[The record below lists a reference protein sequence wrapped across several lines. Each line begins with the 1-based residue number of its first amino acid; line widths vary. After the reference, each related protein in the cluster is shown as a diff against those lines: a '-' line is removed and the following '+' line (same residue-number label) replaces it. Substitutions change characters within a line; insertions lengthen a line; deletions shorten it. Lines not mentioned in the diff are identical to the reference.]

1 MTQAEK
7 VNIVDNLQRYTAQKG
22 SQNKVAAEMQGVSS
36 ATLSQMV
43 NHNWENISDEMWRRV
58 SAHLG
63 IGTNE
68 WKFAPTT
75 PAAELS
81 HLFSEAQT
89 LSLVMAV
96 TANAGS
102 GKTETAKQ
110 YKANNGNV
118 YLLSCNEYWDK
129 KWFLRELLAKMG
141 KEADGMTLP
150 EMMQKVVITLKSIN
164 NPLIILDEADKL
176 ADNVL
181 LFFITLYNELED
193 HAGIML
199 MATHFLERRIKRGV
213 AAQRKGYREI
223 YSRIGLRFIELE
235 STSYHDVRSVCEANG
250 ITDEKAIQAI
260 SKDCDGDIRRVKRLV
275 IAHKRSKD
283 AGERV

>member
-1 MTQAEK
+1 MTQTEK
-7 VNIVDNLQRYTAQKG
+7 VNIVDNLERYIAQKG
-22 SQNKVAAEMQGVSS
+22 SQNKVAAEMQGVSA
-36 ATLSQMV
+36 ATLSQMR
-43 NHNWENISDEMWRRV
+43 NHNWENIADEMWRKV

-75 PAAELS
+75 PSTELT
-81 HLFSEAQT
+81 HLFSEAQN
-89 LSLVMAV
+89 LALVMAV

-102 GKTETAKQ
+102 GKTESAKQ
-110 YKANNGNV
+110 YLANNANV
-118 YLLSCNEYWDK
+118 YRLSCNEYWDK
-129 KWFLRELLAKMG
+129 KWFLSELLSKMG

-176 ADNVL
+176 VDNVL

-193 HAGIML
+193 HAGIVL

-235 STSYHDVRSVCEANG
+235 TTSYQDVRSVCEANG
-250 ITDEKAIQAI
+250 ITDDKTIQAI

-275 IAHKRSKD
+275 IANKRSKD
-283 AGERV
+283 AG